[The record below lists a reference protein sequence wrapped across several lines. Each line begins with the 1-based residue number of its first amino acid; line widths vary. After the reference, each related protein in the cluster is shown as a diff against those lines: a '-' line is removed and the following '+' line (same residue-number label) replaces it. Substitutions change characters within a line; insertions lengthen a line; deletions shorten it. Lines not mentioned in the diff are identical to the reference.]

1 MLVKV
6 VRKTQLACSV
16 WSGVRPAAI
25 SSPSFLISPALA
37 KCKEKPVEGAGVTGT
52 SRSLVLRWN
61 SVSSIVARPLASVA
75 SKPASISRVRSG
87 WMFASPAPLFVTVQR
102 DGALVRVLLERRHDR
117 ALIDVLLTGQ

>member
-61 SVSSIVARPLASVA
+61 SVSSMVARPLASVA

-87 WMFASPAPLFVTVQR
+87 WMFASPATPPPIGTAMPAFPPITR
-102 DGALVRVLLERRHDR
+102 PPCSDENFWPKSG
-117 ALIDVLLTGQ
+117 